1 MSSALATIAD
11 EVTTRLNAATFGL
24 SFTAARTALPD
35 FKRED
40 MAALHVTVVPRGIA
54 MQQVTRADVQHDYRI
69 DIGIQQ
75 SVDPSSNTA
84 VDALLTLVEE
94 IADDMTGR
102 MFDSGARVMAVENE
116 PVIADEALREMHVF
130 VSILTL
136 TLRKLR

>member
-1 MSSALATIAD
+1 MSSALATAAD
-11 EVTTRLNAATFGL
+11 EVTARLNIATF
-24 SFTAARTALPD
+24 SQAFTATRTHLPT
-35 FKRED
+35 FNRED

-54 MQQVTRADVQHDYRI
+54 MQQVTRADVQHDYRV
-69 DIGIQQ
+69 DIAVQQ
-75 SVDPSSNTA
+75 SVDPMSNTA

-102 MFDSGARVMAVENE
+102 MFDSGARVMTIENE
-116 PVIADEALREMHVF
+116 PVADAESLREHHLF